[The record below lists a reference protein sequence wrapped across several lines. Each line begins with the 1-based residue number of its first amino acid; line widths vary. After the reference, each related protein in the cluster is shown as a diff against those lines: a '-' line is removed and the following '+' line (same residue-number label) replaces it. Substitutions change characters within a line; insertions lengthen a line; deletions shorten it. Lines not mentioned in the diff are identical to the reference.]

1 MHTSAKGFTA
11 GIDSAHYEVFEAGQ
25 ILYFSAIQYQ
35 EMSGTGGLV
44 GCRTNYRW
52 SKNKEFMMPMVFVL
66 SRTRIKT
73 LKLCQST
80 PKRV

>member
-44 GCRTNYRW
+44 GCRTNY

-80 PKRV
+80 PKRA